1 MTAATPSN
9 PACLPTVLLAGATG
23 LVGQQLLRLLAQDEG
38 VHHVRALVRR
48 ATPLSKL
55 LPAPICARL
64 APDKVSLPVVDF
76 DRLGQQP
83 ELFRADWVFCA
94 LGTTIR
100 QAGSQAAFRRVD
112 FDYPLQVAR
121 LARAQGARRFLLVSA
136 VGASARSRVFYSRV
150 KGELEDAVRA
160 LGFESV
166 TFAQP
171 STLIGD
177 RADVRPGELLALK
190 LSFLTPGAYKPV
202 HDWQVAQ
209 GLLRAAHEGRAGVQV
224 LDNISMRREK
234 QREMG

>member
-1 MTAATPSN
+1 MATTAT
-9 PACLPTVLLAGATG
+9 LPTPANAAGRPTALLAGATG

-38 VHHVRALVRR
+38 LHHVRALVRR
-48 ATPLSKL
+48 PTPL
-55 LPAPICARL
+55 AARL
-64 APDKVSLPVVDF
+64 APGKVSLPVVDF
-76 DRLGQQP
+76 DRLDAQAG
-83 ELFRADWVFCA
+83 LFKADWVFCA

-100 QAGSQAAFRRVD
+100 QAGSQAAFRKVD

-121 LARAQGARRFLLVSA
+121 LARAQGAQRFLLVSA

-177 RADVRPGELLALK
+177 RADVRPGERLALR
-190 LSFLTPGAYKPV
+190 LGFLTPGAYKPV

-209 GLLRAAHEGRAGVQV
+209 GLWRAAHEGRPGVHT

-234 QREMG
+234 QPEMG

>member
-1 MTAATPSN
+1 MTASTPPQSG
-9 PACLPTVLLAGATG
+9 PLPTVLLAGATG
-23 LVGQQLLRLLAQDEG
+23 LVGQQLLRLLAQDDG
-38 VHHVRALVRR
+38 IGHVRALMRR
-48 ATPLSKL
+48 PATLAQW
-55 LPAPICARL
+55 LPAPLTARL
-64 APDKVSLPVVDF
+64 APGKVSLPVVDF
-76 DRLGQQP
+76 DQLATHS

-100 QAGSQAAFRRVD
+100 QAGSQAAFRKVD

-121 LARAQGARRFLLVSA
+121 LARAQGAQRFLLVSA

-177 RADVRPGELLALK
+177 RADVRPGERLALK
-190 LSFLTPGAYKPV
+190 LGFLTPAAYKPV

-209 GLLRAAHEGRAGVQV
+209 GLWRAAHEGRPGVHT
-224 LDNISMRREK
+224 LDNISMRRQK
-234 QREMG
+234 QPQMG

>member
-1 MTAATPSN
+1 MTADTPSR
-9 PACLPTVLLAGATG
+9 PAGLPTVLLAGATG
-23 LVGQQLLRLLAQDEG
+23 LVGQQLLRLLAQDER
-38 VHHVRALVRR
+38 VRHVRALVRR
-48 ATPLSKL
+48 ATPLTKL
-55 LPAPICARL
+55 LPVPICARL

-76 DRLGQQP
+76 DRLAQQP
-83 ELFRADWVFCA
+83 ELFQADWVFCA

-100 QAGSQAAFRRVD
+100 QAGSEAAFRQVD

-121 LARAQGARRFLLVSA
+121 LARAQGAQRCLLVSA
-136 VGASARSRVFYSRV
+136 VGANARSRVFYSRV
-150 KGELEDAVRA
+150 KGDLEDAVRA

-177 RADVRPGELLALK
+177 RADVRPGERLALK
-190 LSFLTPGAYKPV
+190 LGFLTPGAYKPV

-209 GLLRAAHEGRAGVQV
+209 GLWQAAHQGRPGVHV
-224 LDNISMRREK
+224 LDNISMRHEK